1 MRFIDVVVGR
11 GSIGTP
17 RAYERGEDDIAADPT
32 ATVIK
37 TERRNA
43 AEEGKENKEKCYQL
57 KAVVVYFFFFGP
69 NSFL

>member
-1 MRFIDVVVGR
+1 MRFIDVVVVVVV
-11 GSIGTP
+11 GSIGAP
-17 RAYERGEDDIAADPT
+17 RAYERGEEVAADPT

-43 AEEGKENKEKCYQL
+43 AEEGKQNKEKCYQL
-57 KAVVVYFFFFGP
+57 KAAVVIFFFGP